1 MRETEKIYDIVY
13 GKTFSDY
20 NIKDLEEFIKPYEIR
35 FQKNGLNAKE
45 IFSGKRCLDAGC
57 GNGRGA
63 FFMLQNGAEFVEM
76 IDVSENNL
84 QSSQNFAQEL
94 GFSNNIN
101 VQKSTLESI
110 PFEDEE
116 FDFVW
121 CNGVIM
127 HTEKPNQCL
136 AEISRVCKT
145 HGHAWLYIYGAG
157 GLYWKMIY
165 RFRELLSDIDVK
177 DAIKYLKYFRY
188 SPRYVAEFI
197 DDWYASNLRTYTHND
212 LLKSFESLGFA
223 SPQRLFYGMD
233 YDTSQR
239 LELAKSEMEREI
251 TGEGDLRY
259 FLNKTSHKKIDQ
271 YLLNEDEKG
280 SKYIWPNSIEEIENK
295 AFALIP
301 ELEKFENWKKV
312 AICARIQR
320 ELRILMDKSLPI
332 LEDDFLK
339 IFYNIQN
346 IN

>member
-20 NIKDLEEFIKPYEIR
+20 KIKDLEEFIYPYEIR
-35 FQKNGLNAKE
+35 FQKNGLNSSE

-63 FFMLQNGAEFVEM
+63 FFMLRNGAEFVEM
-76 IDVSENNL
+76 IDVSDNNL
-84 QSSQNFAQEL
+84 KSSKKFAKEL
-94 GFSNNIN
+94 GFSNKIN

-110 PFEDEE
+110 PFEDES

-136 AEISRVCKT
+136 SEISRVCKT
-145 HGHAWLYIYGAG
+145 HGHAWLYVYGAG
-157 GLYWKMIY
+157 GLYWKVIY
-165 RFRELLSDIDVK
+165 RFRELLSNIDVM

-212 LLKSFESLGFA
+212 LSKSCESLGFET
-223 SPQRLFYGMD
+223 PQRLAFGMD

-239 LELAKSEMEREI
+239 LELAQSDLERNI

-259 FLNKTSHKKIDQ
+259 LLHKISPKKNNQ
-271 YLLNEDEKG
+271 FLLNEDQKG
-280 SKYIWPNSIEEIENK
+280 SDYSWPNSVEELDNK

-301 ELEKFENWKKV
+301 ELEKVENWKKV

-320 ELRILMDKSLPI
+320 ELRILMDNSLPI
-332 LEDDFLK
+332 LDGSFLK
-339 IFYNIQN
+339 IFLDISNI
-346 IN
+346 